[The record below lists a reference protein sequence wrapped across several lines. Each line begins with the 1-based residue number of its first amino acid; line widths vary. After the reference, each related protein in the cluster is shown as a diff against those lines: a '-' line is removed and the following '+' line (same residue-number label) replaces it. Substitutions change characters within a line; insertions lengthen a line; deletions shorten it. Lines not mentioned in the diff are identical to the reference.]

1 MQIEITRNL
10 KRFPIPHL
18 MHNYEINQWS
28 KYLLCWP
35 EFEPQIVGVV
45 IPEVPEATKLSTQAP
60 PLTSVVKAGP
70 AI

>member
-1 MQIEITRNL
+1 
-10 KRFPIPHL
+10 

-60 PLTSVVKAGP
+60 PLTSVVKVGP